1 MAETKYDKY
10 ILRAT
15 EKKQSIPET
24 SSVVFGDP
32 EDWAGIQLRMN
43 WQFVSGPT
51 VMVEDPHSHDFDKFL
66 VFLGTNPA
74 DAEDFDA
81 EIELTLGEEGE
92 TYTINTAAVVVIPKG
107 LVHCP
112 LNFKR
117 IGKPILFTNIYLAPE
132 YIKKPWDGV
141 FTKTTG
147 SKYEKYIIREPKK
160 DEPRKLESEA
170 WGVSI
175 TEEITA
181 GIGKFNCNFNYLGI
195 LGPHVLPDPPHQH
208 NCDEILFLIPG
219 TPESGPDLGGE
230 AEIAIGEEWE
240 KQTITTAAIF
250 CLPKEVVHCPVYM
263 KKVDKPFYWGHIL
276 LASSYGSS
284 AFDPERPI

>member
-1 MAETKYDKY
+1 MPESKYGKY
-10 ILRAT
+10 ILRGT

-24 SSVVFGDP
+24 SSVVLGGA
-32 EDWAGIQLRMN
+32 EDWNGIQHRIN
-43 WQFVSGPT
+43 WQYVSGPN
-51 VMVEDPHSHDFDKFL
+51 VMVEEPHTHDFDKFL

-74 DAEDFDA
+74 NADDFDA

-92 TYTINTAAVVVIPKG
+92 TYTINTATVVVIPKG
-107 LVHCP
+107 MVHCP

-117 IGKPILFTNIYLAPE
+117 IGKPILFCNIYLATE
-132 YIKKPWDGV
+132 YVKTAWAGQ

-160 DEPRKLESEA
+160 GEPRKLDSEA

-175 TEEITA
+175 TEEITSK
-181 GIGKFNCNFNYLGI
+181 IGKFNCNFNFLGI
-195 LGPHVLPDPPHQH
+195 MGPHVLPDPPHQH

-219 TPESGPDLGGE
+219 TSGTGPDLGGE
-230 AEIAIGEEWE
+230 VELAFGEEWE
-240 KQTITTAAIF
+240 KQTITTAAIV
-250 CLPKEVVHCPVYM
+250 CLPKEIVHCPVYI

-276 LASSYGSS
+276 FASSYDSS
-284 AFDPERPI
+284 AFNPERPL